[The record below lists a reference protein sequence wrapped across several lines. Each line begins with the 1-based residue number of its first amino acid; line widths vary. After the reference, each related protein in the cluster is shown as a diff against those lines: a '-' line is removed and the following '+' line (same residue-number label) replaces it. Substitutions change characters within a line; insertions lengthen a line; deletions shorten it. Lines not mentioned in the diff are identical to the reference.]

1 VSQVA
6 ESLPAEVGPTGFPRA
21 DLRAALATLAD
32 NGLLETVEKE
42 VVPSWEVTAVLDRLE
57 SAGRL
62 PAVLFT
68 SIEGHPGWAIAANLF
83 AARASVA
90 AVLGC
95 SPADLTQTLAARL
108 SAPIAPLVRETGAAQ
123 DVVLTGSAATLDAV
137 PLVTHHEG
145 DAAPYISMG
154 VTVCRDPDTGLR
166 NVGIYRY
173 MRQSATTLVPS
184 LTSNANIADIFRRC
198 EERGEPL
205 EIAILPGV
213 HPLIA
218 LAAAYNAPI
227 GADEYGVAG
236 ALLGEPL
243 PLVRATQ
250 VDLEVPADAE
260 VVIEARIQPGAR
272 HPEAPFADMSRSYS
286 RIKQGPLTQ
295 VVAITHRR
303 RAIHEIAFSGHPD
316 ATNMA
321 AICHEVAIL
330 EAARRAAPG
339 LTSVAVPASGYG
351 FHCYLAIRKRP
362 TVEGRERGEHIN
374 AMLAALGAV
383 PMIKLIIAFDDD
395 VDVHDDTAVLGALAR
410 RFQAVDAQTREPRI
424 QVIPAAKG
432 ATYDPSS
439 FHREFPNAKLLID
452 ATLRSD
458 LTDEQRASFTEA
470 RTLGAAEIDLAAYL
484 GGNSTTTAELLRL
497 LGTEP
502 T

>member
-1 VSQVA
+1 M
-6 ESLPAEVGPTGFPRA
+6 TG
-21 DLRAALATLAD
+21 
-32 NGLLETVEKE
+32 V
-42 VVPSWEVTAVLDRLE
+42 
-57 SAGRL
+57 
-62 PAVLFT
+62 
-68 SIEGHPGWAIAANLF
+68 
-83 AARASVA
+83 
-90 AVLGC
+90 
-95 SPADLTQTLAARL
+95 LAARL
-108 SAPIAPLVRETGAAQ
+108 AAPIAPVVVERGASQ
-123 DVVLTGSAATLDAV
+123 EVVLSGSDATLDAV

-154 VTVCRDPDTGLR
+154 VTVCRDPDTGQR

-198 EERGEPL
+198 EERGQPL

-213 HPLIA
+213 HPLVA

-236 ALLGEPL
+236 ALLGGPL

-286 RIKQGPLTQ
+286 RVKQGPLTE

-303 RAIHEIAFSGHPD
+303 NAIHEIAFSGHPD

-321 AICHEVAIL
+321 AICHEVAIFD
-330 EAARRAAPG
+330 AARRAAPG
-339 LTSVAVPASGYG
+339 LSAVAVPASGYG

-362 TVEGRERGEHIN
+362 TVEGRERGEQIN

-395 VDVHDDTAVLGALAR
+395 VDIHDDTAVLGALAR
-410 RFQAVDAQTREPRI
+410 RFQAVDAQTRESRI

-458 LTDEQRASFTEA
+458 LTDEQRGSFAEA
-470 RTLGAAEIDLAAYL
+470 RTAGAAGIDLANYVGDLPA
-484 GGNSTTTAELLRL
+484 TTAQLLRL
-497 LGTEP
+497 LRNEP
-502 T
+502 NERNA